1 MDLWKAMQDR
11 GMEQLVFCQDQ
22 KSGLKAVIA
31 LHSTKLGPALGGCR
45 LWSYASEQE
54 AAQDAMKLARGM
66 TYKAAISGLPYGGG
80 KAVVMEHAGMRRDEA
95 FAALG
100 RFIERLHGE
109 YITGVDLGTTPH
121 DMDQIH
127 RETRHVTDQSGTLG
141 ATGNFTAE
149 MTAYGVFLGIQTS
162 LTHKYGLSD
171 MNGVRVALQGLGKV
185 GYALARRLHQA
196 GAQLIVSDIDSGK
209 MSQAVRDFKA
219 LAVSP
224 DDIHLHSCE
233 VYAPCAMGGTLTHL
247 SIPQLSCG
255 IIAGAAN
262 NQLADEQLCDML
274 EQRNILYAPDYAIN
288 AGGIL
293 STGAELAGTGA
304 RGAAAAVEKIPH
316 TLKYLYDYARK
327 NGITTAAAA
336 DSIAEAKFA

>member
-1 MDLWKAMQDR
+1 MDVWRAMQDR
-11 GMEQLVFCQDQ
+11 GMEELIFCQDQ

-54 AAQDAMKLARGM
+54 AIEDAMKLAKGM

-80 KAVVMEHAGMRRDEA
+80 KAVVLKHVGMRRDAA

-109 YITGVDLGTTPH
+109 YITGVDLGTTPQ
-121 DMDQIH
+121 DMDQIN

-162 LTHKYGLSD
+162 LTCKYGLTD
-171 MNGVRVALQGLGKV
+171 MKGVRIALQGLGKV

-196 GAQLIVSDIDSGK
+196 GAQLIVSDIDPGK
-209 MSQAVRDFKA
+209 ISQAVQEFNA
-219 LAVSP
+219 LPVSSEN
-224 DDIHLHSCE
+224 IHLHSCE

-255 IIAGAAN
+255 IVAGAAN

-304 RGAAAAVEKIPH
+304 RGATAAVEKIPG
-316 TLKYLYDYARK
+316 TLKHLYEYARK
-327 NGITTAAAA
+327 NGITTASAA
-336 DSIAEAKFA
+336 DTIAEAKFA